1 MLVFMRV
8 CTYLHIGSN
17 MDDLCR
23 KETWKKVV
31 KECRGFNKNSPAA
44 AEGTADQQQ
53 GDGGS
58 AGFYLHQRS
67 MAGAS
72 GTALSRF
79 VNRCLLQ
86 QLVSRLSGATRPL
99 VSYPPRLKQAFPGFT

>member
-1 MLVFMRV
+1 MI
-8 CTYLHIGSN
+8 YA
-17 MDDLCR
+17 
-23 KETWKKVV
+23 KK
-31 KECRGFNKNSPAA
+31 KHGRRSSKNVEVSTRTLLQLQK
-44 AEGTADQQQ
+44 GTADQQQ